1 MIVPRFGRPEPQSRG
16 DEGLAPSGGSWE
28 GPFLAQP
35 GPGSW
40 GPCGRVGP
48 VSASV
53 VTPPPWPHPLHS
65 AAFPLPPPH
74 ENPALGLASGQPAHQ
89 GALMQ
94 SRLRRVSVEGDI
106 PGPRFVTCVLG
117 TAHPAHPATPPASP
131 RPTRRLQWPRWVRR
145 GLRRRGAGPDR
156 ALLGGRGPLSQERP
170 QAGRAAACAG
180 SGLTWGSPGNH
191 DGSPPPPRPLP
202 EPGGVLA
209 LHPRAV
215 PDSVPCGARRSDW
228 GRSTQ
233 ARRPGSDASGGFALR
248 ASPALLPTWTRAAR
262 LPLGTVPAGV
272 AHSAQG
278 TRVLCEGCNYFV
290 PEGSEGL

>member
-40 GPCGRVGP
+40 GPCGRVGS

-53 VTPPPWPHPLHS
+53 VTPPPWPHPLRS

-74 ENPALGLASGQPAHQ
+74 ENPALGLASGQPAHH

-94 SRLRRVSVEGDI
+94 SQLRRVSVEGDI

-145 GLRRRGAGPDR
+145 GLRRRGAGPVVPG
-156 ALLGGRGPLSQERP
+156 ASLGWAGGRVCWQRP
-170 QAGRAAACAG
+170 DLGVPWEPRWESA
-180 SGLTWGSPGNH
+180 P
-191 DGSPPPPRPLP
+191 SPPPPGTRRGAGAAPAGRARL
-202 EPGGVLA
+202 
-209 LHPRAV
+209 RAV
-215 PDSVPCGARRSDW
+215 WCPSIRLGP
-228 GRSTQ
+228 Q
-233 ARRPGSDASGGFALR
+233 HPG
-248 ASPALLPTWTRAAR
+248 PAP
-262 LPLGTVPAGV
+262 
-272 AHSAQG
+272 
-278 TRVLCEGCNYFV
+278 
-290 PEGSEGL
+290 GL

>member
-1 MIVPRFGRPEPQSRG
+1 MAAVTSDHTPGGLKVIVPQFGRPEPQSRG

-74 ENPALGLASGQPAHQ
+74 ENPALSLASGQPAHH

-106 PGPRFVTCVLG
+106 PGPRFGTCVLG

-180 SGLTWGSPGNH
+180 SGLT
-191 DGSPPPPRPLP
+191 
-202 EPGGVLA
+202 
-209 LHPRAV
+209 
-215 PDSVPCGARRSDW
+215 
-228 GRSTQ
+228 
-233 ARRPGSDASGGFALR
+233 
-248 ASPALLPTWTRAAR
+248 
-262 LPLGTVPAGV
+262 
-272 AHSAQG
+272 
-278 TRVLCEGCNYFV
+278 
-290 PEGSEGL
+290 